1 MSKIGLELSN
11 WETWVVAMLPGVSIG
26 LLTRFS
32 NSSTNSAVTFPGKLD
47 RERSRENEFHPPVN
61 ISCTLYTMNSKLR
74 RFIGTFYRDHS
85 VTKNLIHSKLL
96 ELSDEGH
103 SESDPIL
110 DYGARAILPEWLDA
124 ISKAFV
130 NLRNLQGFI
139 QRALIIQNE
148 NIKFSNTVKNWTW
161 VTWWLGW
168 NEGNKYAVGVNNE
181 ATNCKRH
188 PQPRWHMKYFPLV
201 ITL

>member
-1 MSKIGLELSN
+1 
-11 WETWVVAMLPGVSIG
+11 
-26 LLTRFS
+26 
-32 NSSTNSAVTFPGKLD
+32 
-47 RERSRENEFHPPVN
+47 
-61 ISCTLYTMNSKLR
+61 MNSKLR

-110 DYGARAILPEWLDA
+110 DYGAKAILPEWLDA

-148 NIKFSNTVKNWTW
+148 
-161 VTWWLGW
+161 
-168 NEGNKYAVGVNNE
+168 
-181 ATNCKRH
+181 
-188 PQPRWHMKYFPLV
+188 M
-201 ITL
+201 